1 MMARAIAC
9 VYAHIHANSRHTRT
23 QVQSVIIHV
32 TTCMAYTNQ
41 LIQRITV
48 IAIHHI
54 RCTHTSVVLYVVMYT
69 YNTLFL
75 SS

>member
-1 MMARAIAC
+1 MIARAIAC
-9 VYAHIHANSRHTRT
+9 VYEHMHADRRHTRA

-32 TTCMAYTNQ
+32 TTCIAHTNQ
-41 LIQRITV
+41 LILRITV

-54 RCTHTSVVLYVVMYT
+54 RCTYTSVVLNVVMCA